1 MVTTNAPVVMLLGYA
16 AWAILLILTILAWR
30 GLEILRGHRKMNEF
44 PGGTE
49 HGSSAYW
56 RLNRAHANTVENLPI
71 VIALVVAGMHQHA
84 TGGAFDRAALVA
96 LVARVVQTAAHVSS
110 GSAPAVTMRF
120 TAFATQYVCFVVML
134 VQILR
139 SL

>member
-1 MVTTNAPVVMLLGYA
+1 MPNNAPLICLVGYA
-16 AWAILLILTILAWR
+16 AWAMLLVLSILSWR
-30 GLEILRGHRKMNEF
+30 GLEILRGNKKFNEF
-44 PGGTE
+44 PGGLQ

-71 VIALVVAGMHQHA
+71 VAALVLAGLHLHA
-84 TGGAFDRAALVA
+84 TAGLFGQAALVA
-96 LVARVVQTAAHVSS
+96 LVARVVQSLVHASS
-110 GSAPAVTMRF
+110 GSVPATALRF
-120 TAFATQYVCFVVML
+120 TAFATQYVCFGVML